1 MQNDDDAPKRLANF
15 GFAAKWAGGI
25 TLLCLLVGQG
35 AEQYAAALAP
45 TQSAAIGVS
54 PIAQPKASRVD
65 PESVGAIRAP
75 SATLSPCGN

>member
-25 TLLCLLVGQG
+25 TLLCLAVGQG
-35 AEQYAAALAP
+35 AEQYAAALGP

-65 PESVGAIRAP
+65 PESVGAIRAQ
-75 SATLSPCGN
+75 SATPSSGGD

>member
-25 TLLCLLVGQG
+25 TLLCLAVGQG

-45 TQSAAIGVS
+45 TLPAAGLAAS
-54 PIAQPKASRVD
+54 TGQPKASRVD
-65 PESVGAIRAP
+65 PESVGAIKAP
-75 SATLSPCGN
+75 SAPLGPCGD